1 MSDVQMMVIEG
12 VKGIAVI
19 GCMYIVGMSLWLVFG
34 G

>member
-19 GCMYIVGMSLWLVFG
+19 GCMYIVWASLYMVFG